1 MTSVFNESVADAR
14 SIPQNEVLFKN
25 YIMSAIHE
33 EELLENQ
40 DEAKQGVLKELL
52 EYWEEE
58 KLSGFS
64 IADQNLIK
72 KAYKRIKL
80 VERDSKIGSLTSDQL
95 CSESVF
101 SQLTS

>member
-1 MTSVFNESVADAR
+1 MHSEDVHWDYDDVDKKKA
-14 SIPQNEVLFKN
+14 L
-25 YIMSAIHE
+25 
-33 EELLENQ
+33 EELLDYW
-40 DEAKQGVLKELL
+40 DEDKLL
-52 EYWEEE
+52 
-58 KLSGFS
+58 GFS
-64 IADQNLIK
+64 IADQVLIK